1 MTTWKNVQD
10 TLYASS
16 VLLDLRKKVTRE
28 IIHRV
33 ETNDG
38 PGLLLLG
45 QEIERQ
51 FRLYSERGQT
61 VQHTT
66 SETLLGMSP
75 SAPFLAV
82 YEGTRVML
90 EWYDD
95 CHEDLIERKR
105 ADVLALMCSALGA
118 FLALTD
124 EERTTLFA
132 RKSRHVSPFP
142 FVSYVAR

>member
-10 TLYASS
+10 TLHASS
-16 VLLDLRKKVTRE
+16 ILLELRRKVTRE

-45 QEIERQ
+45 QAIEQQ

-61 VQHTT
+61 AQHTT
-66 SETLLGMSP
+66 SETLSGMSQN
-75 SAPFLAV
+75 APLSAV
-82 YEGTRVML
+82 YEATRVML

-105 ADVLALMCSALGA
+105 ADVLVLMCSALDA
-118 FLALTD
+118 FLPLTD
-124 EERTTLFA
+124 ADRATSFL
-132 RKSRHVSPFP
+132 RPSRHVSPFLYVP
-142 FVSYVAR
+142 YVAR